1 MLWSLSF
8 RIVLISI
15 LINDYLQIALRL
27 IKDYLSG
34 FWSFGTC
41 RRHAFLF
48 FCSSVGAEASFLSF
62 FGFRHLPKTC
72 FPDFHS
78 VGRCRSSVF
87 WIFSFSAPAEEL
99 FFRFSL
105 RRWVPKRCFLLEMH
119 EWADICNIKRYIHVM
134 NKLYFMCTW
143 GYLDS
148 KIRYI

>member
-1 MLWSLSF
+1 MFWSRSF

-34 FWSFGTC
+34 FWSFGIC

-105 RRWVPKRCFLLEMH
+105 RRWVPKRCFSIRSERMGGHLQYKTVYSCH
-119 EWADICNIKRYIHVM
+119 EQTLMYV
-134 NKLYFMCTW
+134 
-143 GYLDS
+143 YLG
-148 KIRYI
+148 IFGQ